1 MPQPRRYADDAAKQ
15 RAYRARQAQAR
26 QEELRAKGLP
36 PSAPLPTM
44 PSRARWDG
52 LVEQARQALEL
63 ARDEM
68 QTYYDDRSAA
78 WQASERAAACLEY
91 LDQLQAVLDDLDG
104 LPSW

>member
-1 MPQPRRYADDAAKQ
+1 MPQSRQYADNAAKQ
-15 RAYRARQAQAR
+15 RAYRARQAHAR

-36 PSAPLPTM
+36 PSAPLPTL

-78 WQASERAAACLEY
+78 WQESERAAAFLEY
-91 LDQLQAVLDDLDG
+91 LDHLQAVLDDLDG
-104 LPSW
+104 LPCW

>member
-1 MPQPRRYADDAAKQ
+1 MPQSRLYADNAAKQ

-36 PSAPLPTM
+36 PRAPLPTM

-52 LVEQARQALEL
+52 LVQQGRQALAL
-63 ARDEM
+63 VRDEM
-68 QTYYDDRSAA
+68 QTYSEGRSEA
-78 WQASERAAACLEY
+78 WHDSERAAAFLEY
-91 LDQLQAVLDDLDG
+91 LDHVQAVLDDLDG

>member
-1 MPQPRRYADDAAKQ
+1 MPQSRRHADNAAKQ
-15 RAYRARQAQAR
+15 RAYRAR

-52 LVEQARQALEL
+52 LVARARQALEQ
-63 ARDEM
+63 AGDEM

-78 WQASERAAACLEY
+78 RQERERAAAFLEY
-91 LDQLQAVLDDLDG
+91 LDQLQAVLGDLEG
-104 LPSW
+104 LPCW

>member
-1 MPQPRRYADDAAKQ
+1 MPQSRQYADNAAKQ

-26 QEELRAKGLP
+26 QEERRAKGLP
-36 PSAPLPTM
+36 PSAPLPTL

-78 WQASERAAACLEY
+78 WHESERAAAFLEY

-104 LPSW
+104 LPCW